1 GNGLD
6 QPRTDA
12 NGDYRSLPLPLADAR
27 GGLRIEASAD
37 EFVEEERG
45 VVPRSPAEHDVTAD
59 FRLERARVV
68 HGRVVRADHA
78 PLSVAGLGVEL
89 HVCGCN
95 ADPTT
100 LARPRDAAK
109 LHVRLEEDGSWGL
122 QLDRQDL
129 GWVALFVGTRL
140 IDSAPIAVGEPGPD
154 LELDVAA

>member
-1 GNGLD
+1 
-6 QPRTDA
+6 
-12 NGDYRSLPLPLADAR
+12 
-27 GGLRIEASAD
+27 
-37 EFVEEERG
+37 
-45 VVPRSPAEHDVTAD
+45 
-59 FRLERARVV
+59 
-68 HGRVVRADHA
+68 
-78 PLSVAGLGVEL
+78 
-89 HVCGCN
+89 CN

-154 LELDVAA
+154 LELDVAAIDALRPEGALTIRVRNAISGTPVPAFNVAFAPVRSSLPPAVVARPFKRNAESPDGTFTTSELVAATWWLTVKAPGFAPRTVAAIATH